1 MDSTSENILY
11 TPRRVQK
18 CLFGTSRSTSRK
30 NTKKIPTEYNK
41 TNDYLSGEESDLGE
55 LEKCYH
61 SPNKYALQRKDL
73 LDTRKSISILHT
85 KASGIKT
92 PTKLDMNAVMD
103 ELMIKTPERH
113 FGKELQNNIIDTPHN
128 HEIPEQKLITPLT
141 SEHKTIPLPKLH
153 KRKPF
158 VSTNVTKNLPQRKE
172 KSLKRHASEG
182 SQSAAKL
189 TKTEENSTVPKARA
203 ALFQDASYTTK
214 IKNLILST
222 HSFYSK
228 SDTESRKNDQILN
241 VSPPL
246 QRLQQRKHFSGY
258 SHHNKKLQKRHTIGG
273 VNGGVSHGI
282 RKPKAKSSL
291 NITKDSIKKCMQN
304 DINVER
310 ENEISDITTIQLTR
324 TPDTMLIERSPT
336 PEIDLSKRFFKIKR
350 SSKQNKSAMVTI
362 NNNLK
367 LKVASN
373 GKLSL
378 NQENLQYVH
387 QTGKRSKL
395 MDISFD
401 TTDLTVDNPELED
414 TIEKNKVANILKALE
429 DDWANDDY
437 DTMDVLTTKQ
447 FGHISPLKPV
457 AILND
462 VTMSPASELSN
473 MTSTMNITDIST
485 STSENISLDNNEN
498 NIEEKEP
505 RYYPLFN
512 RGSSSN
518 KVYEDLSK
526 KSVDNMKS
534 TISWQLSTKQ
544 NGNDNQYQLD
554 VGQKNFGATQCTECG
569 VVYQIGDPEDENA
582 HLNYHNSKKSLKFP
596 GWKTERVIME
606 DPFTMSRVILVEPS
620 DAKQYWNKIAD
631 VLAYVDRDLGLV
643 DTKLSDYEHKKVY
656 LYIRDKSI
664 LGVLVAE
671 HINTAHRMIP
681 DLLELN
687 CCTAES
693 TPAKC
698 GINVVWTD
706 MKHRRQ
712 GIASKMVDILRSQF
726 YYGYIMSLDD
736 IAFSIPT
743 PSGKIFAEKY
753 TKTRNFKV
761 YN

>member
-291 NITKDSIKKCMQN
+291 SITKDSIKKCMQN

-336 PEIDLSKRFFKIKR
+336 PEIDLNKRFFKIKR

-485 STSENISLDNNEN
+485 STSENIPLDNNEN

-526 KSVDNMKS
+526 KSVDNTKS

-631 VLAYVDRDLGLV
+631 VLAYVNRDLGLV